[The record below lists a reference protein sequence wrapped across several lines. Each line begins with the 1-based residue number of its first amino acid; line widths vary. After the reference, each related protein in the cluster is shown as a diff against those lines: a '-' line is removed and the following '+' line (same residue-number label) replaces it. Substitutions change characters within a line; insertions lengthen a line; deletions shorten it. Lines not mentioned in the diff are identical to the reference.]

1 MYNKKNILYE
11 RRVKKMSVLEA
22 LKNKEETVWL
32 NPDREKIEP
41 HQTINGYSYV
51 YLKAAQQRFMRFL
64 PFIAEAF
71 PETAAKKGV
80 IESNLVPIPAMKEW
94 LNSRGANIQGNV
106 FVKDDAHLPVAGSVK
121 ARGGIHEV
129 LKIAE
134 EIAYKE
140 EMLTPGEK
148 FTVFNTPAFREMFS
162 KYTIQVGS
170 TGNLGLSIGRTA
182 AKMGFKV
189 IVHMSSDAKEWK
201 KALLRSEGVTVK
213 EYAGDYSQAVATG
226 RAESEADSMSIFV
239 DDENSKDLFFGYSTA
254 ALRLKVQLGKIDVT
268 VDEKHPLFVY
278 LPCGVGGAPG
288 GITYGLKEVFGD
300 AVHCFFAEPVNSPCF
315 LLGMAS
321 GKYQNISVQDI
332 GISGETVADG
342 LAVPRVSGFVC
353 EMMKPLAAG
362 AYTLKEERFEE
373 YQKAL
378 LEKENLFFEPS
389 ACAGFLGLEQIQQ
402 SGTAYE
408 TYLEEEG
415 LKDLMQDAVHVVWG
429 TGGGLMEQYGKTE

>member
-1 MYNKKNILYE
+1 
-11 RRVKKMSVLEA
+11 MSVIDA
-22 LKNKEETVWL
+22 LKKKEEVVWL
-32 NPDREKIEP
+32 NPDRESVEP

-64 PFIAEAF
+64 PYIAEAF

-94 LNSRGANIQGNV
+94 LNARGANIQGTV
-106 FVKDDAHLPVAGSVK
+106 FAKDDAHLPVAGSVK

-140 EMLTPGEK
+140 EILTPGEK
-148 FTVFNTPAFREMFS
+148 FSVFNTPKSRETFS

-189 IVHMSSDAKEWK
+189 IVHMSCDAKEWK
-201 KALLRSEGVTVK
+201 KNLLRSEGVTVK
-213 EYAGDYSQAVATG
+213 EYDGDYSQAVATG
-226 RAESEADSMSIFV
+226 RKESESDPMSIFV

-254 ALRLKVQLGKIDVT
+254 ALRLKVQLGKISVV

-300 AVHCFFAEPVNSPCF
+300 AVHCFFAEPANSPCF

-321 GKYQNISVQDI
+321 GKYNEISVQDI
-332 GISGETVADG
+332 GLSGNTVADG

-353 EMMKPLAAG
+353 EMMKPLVSG
-362 AYTLKEERFEE
+362 AYTLNEERFDE
-373 YQKAL
+373 YHKVL
-378 LEKENLFFEPS
+378 LEKEQLFFEPS

-402 SGTAYE
+402 KGTVWE
-408 TYLEEEG
+408 TYLEKEG
-415 LKDLMQDAVHVVWG
+415 LKELMPDATHVVWG
-429 TGGGLMEQYGKTE
+429 TGGGLMEQFA